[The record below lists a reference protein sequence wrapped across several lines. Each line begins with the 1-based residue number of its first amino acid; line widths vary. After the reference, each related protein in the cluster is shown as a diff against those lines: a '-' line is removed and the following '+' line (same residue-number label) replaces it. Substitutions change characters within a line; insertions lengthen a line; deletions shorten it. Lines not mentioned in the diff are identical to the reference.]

1 MMNLTIEQID
11 EFFELCLLR
20 RPKRITNYGKLSE
33 AKVHVREQK
42 IYNKWLQLQEKYG
55 CLVSEKEIIYL
66 RLKL

>member
-1 MMNLTIEQID
+1 MQLTIEQID

-33 AKVHVREQK
+33 AKVHAREQK
-42 IYNKWLQLQEKYG
+42 IHAKWLQLQDKFG
-55 CLVSEKEIIYL
+55 CLVSEKEIICL